1 MTPPINITTSPNV
14 GQISPQQ
21 GTEAINSSDDLP
33 PELEKPKSSFWK
45 TLGRIGLGIVTG
57 SLSELIPLAW
67 KGIQWIC
74 SKISGGSERQAQVP
88 ANQDPLPQ
96 TNPAADKINSSV
108 IAGLKDNAKMP
119 AAFSAA
125 ANEALAELR
134 QTYGEGC
141 VPKDA
146 TLSSLT
152 RMLSTKLANA
162 GSDAG
167 KGLFLTVKNAEEPL
181 TPEGFKS
188 MIKQNFAQDLN
199 RLTLLDTVSQ
209 SLADKPLLSAAS
221 PIDILINV
229 LKDPALQG
237 ISSAASPEQVNSL
250 AEQCKLE
257 SFLTKLEQDMQQTL
271 DQLRETYGEAVPQS
285 TQELMNLT
293 IENGQKLSK
302 QISDHFTHCTQP
314 VTVENAN
321 ITRYFKETAGA
332 ILQNRGAILQ
342 VQAECKALGTELPAV
357 TVQAIATDALQQ
369 AGASKPTSQAVREL
383 IQAHTSGLEAAK
395 EKYLPQVHEQFKP
408 LLARFISN
416 LSHSPVSAKTSDA
429 KIAHM
434 IETMKNWRPIGE
446 GDPEIKPLNDV
457 FKKSYEDYYSKLADA
472 PGQAKKFNE
481 DSIFETMLRDSLG
494 VNFNIGGE
502 IHKPGKSDAANKQ
515 HITQIM
521 KEKVPDDVDR
531 QFVSKLMNQ
540 SIFGEFT
547 TMMQSGILPDG
558 QMISAYPCG
567 KLLCHA
573 KNEGSPCAQQRGS
586 MSLSITF
593 SEDGQ
598 TARITATS
606 VSNLQHTDGTRLN
619 GRFITYG
626 TTTANLVVDIRLGA
640 HPQGR
645 GIENLQIKQDFAP
658 LPNGE

>member
-21 GTEAINSSDDLP
+21 GTEAIDSSNDLP

-146 TLSSLT
+146 TLSSMKS
-152 RMLSTKLANA
+152 MLSTKLANA

-221 PIDILINV
+221 PVDILINV

-237 ISSAASPEQVNSL
+237 ISSATSPEQVNSL

-314 VTVENAN
+314 VTVENGLRVFSDREFLDWYRLNKSDVRNWPLRLRQLLGLSREDKITHFSTLWVDPKN
-321 ITRYFKETAGA
+321 IIRSAYNPD
-332 ILQNRGAILQ
+332 I
-342 VQAECKALGTELPAV
+342 
-357 TVQAIATDALQQ
+357 
-369 AGASKPTSQAVREL
+369 TSSEMAC
-383 IQAHTSGLEAAK
+383 
-395 EKYLPQVHEQFKP
+395 
-408 LLARFISN
+408 RFE
-416 LSHSPVSAKTSDA
+416 D
-429 KIAHM
+429 
-434 IETMKNWRPIGE
+434 
-446 GDPEIKPLNDV
+446 GDDSQL
-457 FKKSYEDYYSKLADA
+457 
-472 PGQAKKFNE
+472 
-481 DSIFETMLRDSLG
+481 DSIGMWHRNWFDKAWSTSYRSR
-494 VNFNIGGE
+494 GG
-502 IHKPGKSDAANKQ
+502 HPW
-515 HITQIM
+515 
-521 KEKVPDDVDR
+521 
-531 QFVSKLMNQ
+531 
-540 SIFGEFT
+540 
-547 TMMQSGILPDG
+547 
-558 QMISAYPCG
+558 
-567 KLLCHA
+567 
-573 KNEGSPCAQQRGS
+573 
-586 MSLSITF
+586 
-593 SEDGQ
+593 
-598 TARITATS
+598 
-606 VSNLQHTDGTRLN
+606 TRLGYTYDWGAE
-619 GRFITYG
+619 GRDKYG
-626 TTTANLVVDIRLGA
+626 LSEFLVVGDATVNVHTTKDLKTFVRWLGD
-640 HPQGR
+640 R
-645 GIENLQIKQDFAP
+645 N
-658 LPNGE
+658 